1 MNDVT
6 FTMDQIRAVA
16 FKMLLDFDFLEQAEY
31 ARFAQGVVSLTAR
44 LSELAGED
52 VKDSCLDKSKGA
64 GK

>member
-1 MNDVT
+1 MSDVT

-16 FKMLLDFDFLEQAEY
+16 FKMLLNFDFFEQAEY

-64 GK
+64 GE